1 MMRHVVQF
9 SGGIGSWAAAQ
20 RVAAQHGT
28 DRLTL
33 LFADT
38 LVEDDDLYR
47 FNQDATAQLGVE
59 LTVVADGR
67 TPFEVFHDVRFL
79 GNARIAPCS
88 YWLKQKPCRDWLTA
102 HADPRT
108 TIVYVGIDSSE
119 RHRIPGIVRGWAP
132 WQVRFPMAE
141 PPLLTQEQMLQ
152 AARALGVRPP
162 RLYEQGYR
170 HNNCGG
176 SCVRAGQRQWLHHL
190 RTHPDRFL
198 RAEHEENR
206 LRAELGDV
214 AILKRRR
221 HGVTRP
227 LPLAELRRRAQ
238 AA

>member
-20 RVAAQHGT
+20 RVAAEHGT

-47 FNQDATAQLGVE
+47 FNRDATAQLGVD
-59 LTVVADGR
+59 LTVVCDGR
-67 TPFEVFHDVRFL
+67 TPFEVFADVRFL

-102 HADPRT
+102 HADLRT
-108 TIVYVGIDSSE
+108 TIVYVGIDWSE
-119 RHRIPGIVRGWAP
+119 KRRIPGIQRGWAP
-132 WQVRFPMAE
+132 WGVRFPMVE
-141 PPLLTQEQMLQ
+141 PP
-152 AARALGVRPP
+152 
-162 RLYEQGYR
+162 
-170 HNNCGG
+170 
-176 SCVRAGQRQWLHHL
+176 SGQRQWLHHL

-198 RAEHEENR
+198 RAEHEESR

-227 LPLAELRRRAQ
+227 LPLAELRRHAQ